1 MRKIRFLLFALL
13 AILFVTNVNAITV
26 GNQFTRDGITYEVT
40 LMRPAGNGLS
50 ELNEVKGKH
59 PKLAVFCGCSIVA
72 TFAQKRCL
80 H

>member
-1 MRKIRFLLFALL
+1 MTNSIKELLSKLSDIHSAEQDRLQKKEKERENFNVFSALNMCSDEMRLHC
-13 AILFVTNVNAITV
+13 
-26 GNQFTRDGITYEVT
+26 
-40 LMRPAGNGLS
+40 
-50 ELNEVKGKH
+50 KH